1 MISSFGPVSSSYRQ
15 KRSSWVSLKP
25 VPSPPVPVSRWSKA
39 RAHGTTRACS
49 EGFLGLRETGI
60 TGQHSPSG
68 KLKLQCQHILKIV
81 LMSPLLMFTILL
93 FGIGQLT
100 QNLHQKETQQ
110 RLATFIQSQWSFIP
124 KSKRGKKPENG
135 LHHEPYGSL
144 GCHYSYC
151 IHIDADS

>member
-1 MISSFGPVSSSYRQ
+1 MISSFGPVTSSYRLNQ
-15 KRSSWVSLKP
+15 SSWVSLKH

-49 EGFLGLRETGI
+49 KGFLSLRETGI
-60 TGQHSPSG
+60 TGQHSSSG
-68 KLKLQCQHILKIV
+68 KLKWQCQHILKIV

-93 FGIGQLT
+93 FGRGQLT

-110 RLATFIQSQWSFIP
+110 CLATFIQSQWSFIP
-124 KSKRGKKPENG
+124 KSRRGKITENY

-151 IHIDADS
+151 IQIDVDS